1 MLQEEAAADGPGAP
15 PREQAVAAQ
24 ALLEMHVAAANEVP
38 ASELPELGRW
48 LRQHGQKHVPAHLRA
63 ACKALLKQA

>member
-1 MLQEEAAADGPGAP
+1 MISAGEHCHEPVAIGKL
-15 PREQAVAAQ
+15 RE
-24 ALLEMHVAAANEVP
+24 MY
-38 ASELPELGRW
+38 ELGRW